1 MDITSHGTKNEI
13 AQWAN
18 GALIAPGID
27 HFSYTLKKR
36 TDSTVSDILWTPD
49 SDKTPGMFE
58 WTRALKRSPKFIFIY
73 QEGRW
78 MTMIKKYTTIV
89 IVLVCIFLFCVGP
102 ASAAINTI
110 NPGNAVFIGEQGLDI
125 SAAMGPDTKIGWW
138 PSAAVISTTSP
149 PQSIDLTGRITSFMV
164 SETEFAG
171 YLGNWY
177 RLNNAGKADG
187 IAFLVV
193 DPQLVLKVEDTTVQ
207 VDVELL
213 KWIPSGDD
221 IQFRIDTNLAQM
233 ASQRSTPPPI
243 TIKVESPDGAIY
255 SSLLNAGGAPTSIVN
270 IPVTAVPF
278 YTGSIWNMGN
288 PAIYA
293 PGTYTLW
300 AESNVNQMN
309 DNYPVTGKTI
319 SKKITLLNQGQ
330 NPLITKATTV
340 PTTRAPTQT
349 TPQATTQTVV
359 STTVLTPS
367 PTEPPTTAATVVP
380 SPSPKAPGFE
390 ATLAIAAILCGLA
403 VYLKKE

>member
-1 MDITSHGTKNEI
+1 
-13 AQWAN
+13 
-18 GALIAPGID
+18 
-27 HFSYTLKKR
+27 
-36 TDSTVSDILWTPD
+36 
-49 SDKTPGMFE
+49 
-58 WTRALKRSPKFIFIY
+58 
-73 QEGRW
+73 
-78 MTMIKKYTTIV
+78 
-89 IVLVCIFLFCVGP
+89 
-102 ASAAINTI
+102 
-110 NPGNAVFIGEQGLDI
+110 
-125 SAAMGPDTKIGWW
+125 
-138 PSAAVISTTSP
+138 
-149 PQSIDLTGRITSFMV
+149 
-164 SETEFAG
+164 
-171 YLGNWY
+171 
-177 RLNNAGKADG
+177 
-187 IAFLVV
+187 
-193 DPQLVLKVEDTTVQ
+193 
-207 VDVELL
+207 
-213 KWIPSGDD
+213 
-221 IQFRIDTNLAQM
+221 
-233 ASQRSTPPPI
+233 
-243 TIKVESPDGAIY
+243 
-255 SSLLNAGGAPTSIVN
+255 
-270 IPVTAVPF
+270 
-278 YTGSIWNMGN
+278 MGN

>member
-1 MDITSHGTKNEI
+1 
-13 AQWAN
+13 
-18 GALIAPGID
+18 
-27 HFSYTLKKR
+27 
-36 TDSTVSDILWTPD
+36 
-49 SDKTPGMFE
+49 
-58 WTRALKRSPKFIFIY
+58 
-73 QEGRW
+73 

-138 PSAAVISTTSP
+138 ASAAEISTTSP
-149 PQSIDLTGRITSFMV
+149 TQSIDLTGRITSFMV
-164 SETEFAG
+164 SPSEFDG

-177 RLNNAGKADG
+177 RLDNAGKADG
-187 IAFLVV
+187 IAFLVA

-221 IQFRIDTNLAQM
+221 IQFRIDTNLVQM
-233 ASQRSTPPPI
+233 ASQRSSPALI
-243 TIKVESPDGAIY
+243 TIKVQSPEGAIY

-270 IPVTAVPF
+270 IPVTAVPY

-293 PGTYTLW
+293 PGNYTLW

-309 DNYPVTGKTI
+309 DNYDVTGKTI
-319 SKKITLLNQGQ
+319 SKKIRLLNQGV
-330 NPLITKATTV
+330 NPLITKSTTV
-340 PTTRAPTQT
+340 PTQTTRTPTQV
-349 TPQATTQTVV
+349 TPQVTTQTIV
-359 STTVLTPS
+359 STTVPTPS

-380 SPSPKAPGFE
+380 SPSPKTPGFG
-390 ATLAIAAILCGLA
+390 ATLAISAILFGLV